1 MLTKTA
7 KQQKA
12 TIAAQHVVNEKLF
25 PFWDKVKIDMKA
37 KSNMVNRVLTLYS
50 TYSRLN
56 SDKNSEKKFL
66 NFDKRV
72 EIFQSNLNSFLF
84 ISWDETTAKQQ
95 EILGELELNPR
106 AIQIGKGGEEF
117 GMRRSW

>member
-1 MLTKTA
+1 ML
-7 KQQKA
+7 
-12 TIAAQHVVNEKLF
+12 L
-25 PFWDKVKIDMKA
+25 MKNYFLSGTRL

-56 SDKNSEKKFL
+56 SVKNSEKKFL

-72 EIFQSNLNSFLF
+72 EIFQSNLESFLF
-84 ISWDETTAKQQ
+84 LPLAETTAKQQ

-106 AIQIGKGGEEF
+106 AIQIGKGGEGF